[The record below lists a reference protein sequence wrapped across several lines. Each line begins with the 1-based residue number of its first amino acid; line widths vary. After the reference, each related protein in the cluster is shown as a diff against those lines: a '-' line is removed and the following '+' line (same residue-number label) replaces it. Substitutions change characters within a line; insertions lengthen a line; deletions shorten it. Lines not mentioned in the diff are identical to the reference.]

1 MDFNEAVR
9 KSVKKF
15 LAGKMDMA
23 EISKV
28 SKADIVYTLSFF
40 DELEEEMTDEVPKGK
55 KKKKKKEMVE
65 DES

>member
-15 LAGKMDMA
+15 LSGKMDMT
-23 EISKV
+23 EVSTV
-28 SKADIVYTLSFF
+28 SKSEIVYTLRFF
-40 DELEEEMTDEVPKGK
+40 DNLEEEMTDEVPKGK
-55 KKKKKKEMVE
+55 KKNKKEKVE

>member
-15 LAGKMDMA
+15 LSGKMDMT
-23 EISKV
+23 EVSTV
-28 SKADIVYTLSFF
+28 SKSEIVYTLSFF
-40 DELEEEMTDEVPKGK
+40 DNLEEEMTDEVPKGK
-55 KKKKKKEMVE
+55 KKNKKEKVE